1 MQEAARSGGE
11 ELLDETGGAQGGSR
25 AVGIWEGAAMQVADH
40 SKRVVSGGGW
50 WDVLCCGGWQEEVCG
65 WIRTFQTL
73 KQATSL
79 APSRLV
85 RLERAA
91 CQRRRVGVQGGR
103 VRAAAR
109 EQLRISLSHTCTLY
123 GTWERVGAYARR
135 RCGSNG
141 LGTAHAW
148 QGGANSAR
156 GSCGAVAGLAHS
168 LEQPLT
174 PFLDVGLAPAVNSVS
189 VNSVFGCWPPPKQ
202 RLGG

>member
-1 MQEAARSGGE
+1 MARRWLARYIG
-11 ELLDETGGAQGGSR
+11 LALGAQLTRRGGRYGQRVPHERNQYITGQLTER
-25 AVGIWEGAAMQVADH
+25 AEGMQC
-40 SKRVVSGGGW
+40 GW
-50 WDVLCCGGWQEEVCG
+50 WCEEVCG

-73 KQATSL
+73 EKATSL
-79 APSRLV
+79 APSRPV

-109 EQLRISLSHTCTLY
+109 EQLLHSLRHTCTLY
-123 GTWERVGAYARR
+123 GTWKRVGTCARR

-141 LGTAHAW
+141 LGTAHV
-148 QGGANSAR
+148 GLGEVYSAL

-168 LEQPLT
+168 LERPLH
-174 PFLDVGLAPAVNSVS
+174 PRSSMSAYAPAVNSVS